1 VPTHKLTVTYQRG
14 KSGKQ
19 EAHYDP
25 DEIENLRKE
34 LAMPTVKEPKQD
46 ALATIPDASRQT
58 HVDAPQFAAALV
70 KWIEDQRQRDERPST
85 PTIAIENK
93 PLLKLVEA
101 QMLTGLSRDTLIEAI
116 NAGKLKARII
126 GRAWRIKREELD
138 SYIKKL

>member
-1 VPTHKLTVTYQRG
+1 
-14 KSGKQ
+14 
-19 EAHYDP
+19 
-25 DEIENLRKE
+25 
-34 LAMPTVKEPKQD
+34 MPTVKEPKQD